1 MIFNADKIRT
11 NIPLEMCDNGIS
23 EKIAEES
30 GIGDGDAGIDS
41 DGDGEIRDK
50 LGKQISIKMKS
61 NTVNIKSPLLP
72 KRNII
77 QRPGLELQPLKT
89 VQIQPRLTSIDEILS
104 EPGMSVKKLGKI
116 MDKAAKAVGLGISP
130 ETMKEFSETVL
141 MGLGDYYTE
150 DHTPPQPKGLSGH
163 PKMKFLGLKP
173 VDLPNVPDYKLMDH
187 INYYFKGQKDSTY
200 FDAFM
205 FDE

>member
-1 MIFNADKIRT
+1 MIFNADQIRK
-11 NIPLEMCDNGIS
+11 NIPLEMLDNGIS
-23 EKIAEES
+23 EKIGEES
-30 GIGDGDAGIDS
+30 GIGNGDVGIDA
-41 DGDGEIRDK
+41 DGEISEK
-50 LGKQISIKMKS
+50 LRKQFSIKMKS

-72 KRNII
+72 KRNVI
-77 QRPGLELQPLKT
+77 QRPGLELQPLKKL
-89 VQIQPRLTSIDEILS
+89 QIKPRLTSIDEILS
-104 EPGMSVKKLGKI
+104 EPSMSAKKLGKI
-116 MDKAAKAVGLGISP
+116 MDKAAKAVGLGIST
-130 ETMKEFSETVL
+130 EIMKEFSETVL

-150 DHTPPQPKGLSGH
+150 DHTLTQPKGLSGH

-173 VDLPNVPDYKLMDH
+173 VDLPNVPDYELMDH